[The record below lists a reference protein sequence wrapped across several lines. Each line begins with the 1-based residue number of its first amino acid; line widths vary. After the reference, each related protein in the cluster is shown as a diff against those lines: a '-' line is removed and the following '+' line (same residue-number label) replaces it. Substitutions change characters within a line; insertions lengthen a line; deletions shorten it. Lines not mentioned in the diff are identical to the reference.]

1 MKKLLFILTVLLC
14 TISCTKEN
22 VSPSTLKPT
31 VVKLALPELLVSHE
45 WFRGSDIMVFKT
57 NKTFTRTFTLTG
69 KFATGTYN
77 VTNTTLN
84 LLQTNGS
91 SNAFTNVKISNNQDT
106 IYVDIDKNNTNIA
119 YLTK

>member
-1 MKKLLFILTVLLC
+1 MKNLLFILTVLLC
-14 TISCTKEN
+14 TVSCSKEN
-22 VSPSTLKPT
+22 VSPT
-31 VVKLALPELLVSHE
+31 VVKLTLPELLVSHE

-57 NKTFTRTFTLTG
+57 NNTFTRTFTLTG

-77 VTNTTLN
+77 ATNTTLN
-84 LLQTNGS
+84 LNQTNGS
-91 SNAFTNVKISNNQDT
+91 SNAFINVKISNNQDT